1 MIDKDLGYD
10 TGNIDFNGS
19 VVIRKNAEGPFK
31 VRVKAD
37 LLILGVLGEIHE
49 DCGGSLKFPFL
60 IDSIETHPLYEVIQ
74 SATDVSI
81 PHRFD

>member
-31 VRVKAD
+31 VRVKGD

-60 IDSIETHPLYEVIQ
+60 IDSIEPRGCTMRTPLPERGFH
-74 SATDVSI
+74 SS
-81 PHRFD
+81 